1 MFDRLSNSLQKVFR
15 NLRGYGKLSEANI
28 QDALRE
34 VRMALLEADV
44 HFEVVKKFVAD
55 VREKVLGQAT
65 LDGVNPGQQFVA
77 RVHDELVALLGG
89 KSAEFDLS
97 GRPSQILMLG
107 LHGAGKTTTT
117 GKLARKWKDS
127 GRRVLLVGC
136 DIRRPA
142 AVDQLKVLGEQAG
155 VEVLSPK
162 PGETV
167 PDLGMRAR
175 DFALR
180 NGHDLVIYDTGGRFQ
195 IDDELV
201 SELRDLKG
209 FIQPRNTVIVLDAAI
224 GQEAVHV
231 AKTFHEKVGLTGMIL
246 TKLDGD
252 ARGGAALSVSS
263 VVGCPILMIGV
274 GEKQEDL
281 QAFHPDRL
289 ASRILGMGDVV
300 SLVERAQ
307 ESMDENEMKKME
319 ERLFSNQLD
328 LNDFLAQIRQMKKL
342 GPVNKIMEMLP
353 GMPNIPAD
361 QREKAAAMAQ
371 RQSKKFESI
380 ILSMT
385 PGERRKPATIHAK
398 RRIRIARGSG
408 TTVKDVNDLLKQFR
422 QTQEMAPKLKKM
434 QKMLLRMGRGR

>member
-1 MFDRLSNSLQKVFR
+1 MFESLTQSLQKTFK
-15 NLRGYGKLSEANI
+15 NLRGHGKLSESNI

-34 VRMALLEADV
+34 VRLALLEADV
-44 HFEVVKKFVAD
+44 HFEVVRKFIAD

-97 GRPSQILMLG
+97 GKPAQILMLG

-117 GKLARKWKDS
+117 GKLAMKWKNG
-127 GRRVLLVGC
+127 GRRVLLVAC

-142 AVDQLKVLGEQAG
+142 AVEQLRVLGEQAG
-155 VEVLSPK
+155 VEVLAPK

-201 SELRDLKG
+201 SELSDLKA

-281 QAFHPDRL
+281 QPFHPDRL

-307 ESMDENEMKKME
+307 ESMDENEMKRME

-342 GPVNKIMEMLP
+342 GPVNKLMDMLP
-353 GMPNIPAD
+353 GMPSIPAD
-361 QREKAAAMAQ
+361 QREKAAEMAQ
-371 RQSKKFESI
+371 RKSQKFEAV